1 MFWLGVLTGLA
12 VPGCVVIL
20 LLIIRLSRRSFTSSA
35 SIVEEKESVEKE
47 AESLMTT
54 DLQAPPVADTENIS
68 DHEDDE
74 IKCPVCNTS
83 LAALETGTIRA
94 DICNSCG
101 GIWFDRFE
109 LIKANRCERAEVE
122 ALLNVKIDA
131 DAVVEFKE
139 RINCPKCLKIV
150 MMRHLFNADTKVEV
164 DECPGCAGHWLDAG
178 KFEKIRTAEEKSQIN
193 GIKPLSFRAEQIPG
207 QNGDLSVEQDDKMAL
222 ASLYLSGFANP
233 VKEGGRHRKKGR
245 GLKVV
250 VWGIFL
256 GLCLPLVLILTSSSS
271 SERLTEYQKM
281 LFIFVILLMFI
292 FFLIRYFMNG
302 RMREKHSNSLDQ
314 DQKHEILSRM
324 ILDSVEK
331 DDGEQK
337 MNND

>member
-12 VPGCVVIL
+12 VPGCVVIV
-20 LLIIRLSRRSFTSSA
+20 LLIIRLSRSFTP
-35 SIVEEKESVEKE
+35 IVEEKESVEKE

-54 DLQAPPVADTENIS
+54 DSQSPPVADAENIS
-68 DHEDDE
+68 DHEDGE
-74 IKCPVCNTS
+74 IKCPACNTS
-83 LAALETGTIRA
+83 LISLETGTIRA

-109 LIKANRCERAEVE
+109 LMKANRCEHAEVE

-131 DAVVEFKE
+131 DAVVELKD

-150 MMRHLFNADTKVEV
+150 MMRHLFNADTEVEV

-178 KFEKIRTAEEKSQIN
+178 KFKKIRTAEEKRQVN
-193 GIKPLSFRAEQIPG
+193 GIKTLSFRAEQIPG

-233 VKEGGRHRKKGR
+233 AKESGRHRKKGR

-256 GLCLPLVLILTSSSS
+256 GLCLPLGLILTSPSS

-281 LFIFVILLMFI
+281 LFIFVILLMLI
-292 FFLIRYFMNG
+292 FFLIRYFMNR
-302 RMREKHSNSLDQ
+302 RMRKKHSNSLDQ